1 MPTKT
6 KVVSKKKTKSSSK
19 SSKKVSKKSK
29 APVAAPVAEA
39 VVDDDVVEEVVEEVE
54 TTDVSADTKTRKR
67 RVVSKESLQ
76 SDFDATVELVDQEIE
91 RQRAATTKGG
101 NVRFLRSLRKKMLRL
116 QRDAHKVANMKRR
129 NPNRAKNNSSGFMK
143 PVKISKDMTKFTG
156 WDASEL
162 KSRVD
167 VTRYICNYVKEHDLQ
182 NPEDRRQIFPDK
194 KLRSL
199 LKLDKASLKAE
210 PLTYYSLQ
218 QKIQPHFLK
227 EN

>member
-1 MPTKT
+1 MPTKA
-6 KVVSKKKTKSSSK
+6 KAVSKKKTKSSSK
-19 SSKKVSKKSK
+19 TVKKASSKKSK
-29 APVAAPVAEA
+29 APVV
-39 VVDDDVVEEVVEEVE
+39 DVVEEVVEEEVVEE
-54 TTDVSADTKTRKR
+54 TTNVVVPKTRTR
-67 RVVSKESLQ
+67 RVVSKESVQ
-76 SDFDATVELVDQEIE
+76 TDFDSLVESLDQEID
-91 RQRAATTKGG
+91 RQRAAGTKGG
-101 NVRFLRSLRKKMLRL
+101 NVRFLRSLRKKMIRL
-116 QRDAHKVANMKRR
+116 KKDSHKVSNMKRR

-182 NPEDRRQIFPDK
+182 NPADRRQIVPDK
-194 KLRSL
+194 KLRNL
-199 LKLDKASLKAE
+199 LKLDKAALKEE

-218 QKIQPHFLK
+218 KKIQPHFLK

>member
-1 MPTKT
+1 MIRL
-6 KVVSKKKTKSSSK
+6 KKDSH
-19 SSKKVSKKSK
+19 KVS
-29 APVAAPVAEA
+29 
-39 VVDDDVVEEVVEEVE
+39 
-54 TTDVSADTKTRKR
+54 
-67 RVVSKESLQ
+67 
-76 SDFDATVELVDQEIE
+76 
-91 RQRAATTKGG
+91 
-101 NVRFLRSLRKKMLRL
+101 
-116 QRDAHKVANMKRR
+116 NMKRR

-182 NPEDRRQIFPDK
+182 NPADRRQIVPDK
-194 KLRSL
+194 KLRNL
-199 LKLDKASLKAE
+199 LKLDKAALKEE

-218 QKIQPHFLK
+218 KKIQPHFLK

>member
-1 MPTKT
+1 MPTKA
-6 KVVSKKKTKSSSK
+6 KAVSKKKTKSSSK
-19 SSKKVSKKSK
+19 PAKKASKKSK
-29 APVAAPVAEA
+29 TPVVAPVVE
-39 VVDDDVVEEVVEEVE
+39 VVEEVVEEEVVEE
-54 TTDVSADTKTRKR
+54 TTDDVVPKKRTR
-67 RVVSKESLQ
+67 RVVSKESVQ
-76 SDFDATVELVDQEIE
+76 TDFDSLVESLDQEID
-91 RQRAATTKGG
+91 RQRAAGTKGG
-101 NVRFLRSLRKKMLRL
+101 NVRFLRSLRKKMIRL
-116 QRDAHKVANMKRR
+116 KKDSHKVSNMKRR

-167 VTRYICNYVKEHDLQ
+167 VTRYICNYVKENNLQ
-182 NPEDRRQIFPDK
+182 NPEDRRQIVPDK

-199 LKLDKASLKAE
+199 LKLDKAALKDE

-218 QKIQPHFLK
+218 KKIQPHFLK